1 MNRSA
6 EQSIPEQSLDELV
19 AERNRL
25 NMAIRAKL
33 TDPCTDLT
41 VEQLNRL
48 RQEALVDLM
57 PDFVDRMLKYLRMH
71 SIALVFH
78 DGRIENDAT
87 GYTPAL
93 AVKKAVMEHG
103 WHGFPDT
110 FRSKLADTLFAN
122 IFDVRADLDKAPMAR
137 RKTNDTPSSLS

>member
-1 MNRSA
+1 MSA

-25 NMAIRAKL
+25 NVAIRARL
-33 TDPCTDLT
+33 ADPCKDLT
-41 VEQLNRL
+41 AEQLSRL
-48 RQEALVDLM
+48 RLEALVDLV
-57 PDFVDRMLKYLRMH
+57 PDFVNEMLRYLRMH

-78 DGRIENDAT
+78 DGRIENDAV

-103 WHGFPDT
+103 WHGFPNT
-110 FRSKLADTLFAN
+110 FRKKLADALFAN
-122 IFDVRADLDKAPMAR
+122 IFDVRTDLDKAPMAR
-137 RKTNDTPSSLS
+137 WKTNDTPSSLS

>member
-1 MNRSA
+1 MNQSA
-6 EQSIPEQSLDELV
+6 EQSILEQSLDELV

-78 DGRIENDAT
+78 DGRIEHDAT

-103 WHGFPDT
+103 WHGYPDT
-110 FRSKLADTLFAN
+110 FRSKLADALFAN

-137 RKTNDTPSSLS
+137 WKTNDTPSSLS